1 MSGKADMTVVCA
13 ILSVALAA
21 WAGDSYAGD
30 EALSLK
36 GVVVT
41 ATKTEKDIE
50 GMAATVLVID
60 EDEIKQMGAASLRDV
75 FEKTPELTM
84 QFGRFPHPS
93 SKSKSSISIRGM
105 GSNGTLILVDG
116 KRLAGE
122 TERPYELDR
131 IPASM
136 IERIEIVK
144 GSMST
149 LYGSDAVGGVINI
162 ITKKPEQGFKAT
174 AGVRGGLNAY
184 GDRESGSA
192 NLGVSGRQG
201 GFGYK
206 LFGNYDKTKPY
217 TENEAYTSKSLNPS
231 TNLPVPGDSQHLR
244 TGEVAVSYRDKAE
257 VFNLGGRVE
266 YELSGSL
273 KAGVDAN
280 YFEESREGLY
290 RGAFRKTNSAPPP
303 PVVMVVDTPVKS
315 EDDNK
320 RWDYSGDIEY
330 ARPGEFIGS
339 LRVWR
344 SEYEKRNRTTA
355 LDFTAP
361 VNLKFSADV
370 AFTGYEAQGTYFTGK
385 HALTGGAEYRSEV
398 RDSAAINPNPQSFDF
413 IRKEIGYTSVYL
425 QDDWQITD
433 TLGAIFGARFDDIS
447 DAYEDSKATFKAG
460 VVKNFSPS
468 LNVRLNYAEGYRT
481 PDVAELFVV
490 SPTPGDV
497 PRVGAEA
504 VFGLKTTTHELKPE
518 FARSYEAGASGE
530 YGKLDYSAVIF
541 FNDIDDKIELERV
554 DVTGDGNADYLTS
567 VNKTEVETRGF
578 EAAIGY
584 DFGKGLSSRINWA
597 ELRTEDK
604 ATGKELLFNPERTAS
619 LNVKYDID
627 GRYIISATA
636 RYIGEQLISDTEKAG
651 AYTLVDLNVSAGLGK
666 DRSYEVYA
674 GIDNIFNERVDKAL
688 GSNVGAFYFAGLRIA
703 I

>member
-1 MSGKADMTVVCA
+1 M
-13 ILSVALAA
+13 ALA
-21 WAGDSYAGD
+21 GGMSYAA
-30 EALSLK
+30 EEPVTLK

-41 ATKTEKDIE
+41 ATKTEKNI
-50 GMAATVLVID
+50 GGVAATVLVID
-60 EDEIKQMGAASLRDV
+60 EEEIRQTGAATLRDV
-75 FEKTPELTM
+75 FENTPELTL

-93 SKSKSSISIRGM
+93 SKSKSSVSIRGM
-105 GSNGTLILVDG
+105 GSNGMLILVDG

-131 IPASM
+131 IPAAM

-144 GSMST
+144 GAMST

-162 ITKKPEQGFKAT
+162 ITKEPEEGFKAT

-184 GDRESGSA
+184 GDRESGNA
-192 NLGVSGRQG
+192 NLGLSGRLG
-201 GFGYK
+201 AIGYR
-206 LFGNYDKTKPY
+206 LFGSYDKTKPY
-217 TENEAYTSKSLNPS
+217 TEKEAFTSKSLNPS
-231 TNLPVPGDSQHLR
+231 TSLPVPADSQHLR
-244 TGEVAVSYRDKAE
+244 TGEVAVSYRDEAE

-303 PVVMVVDTPVKS
+303 PVVLVVDTPVRS

-320 RWDYSGDIEY
+320 RWDYSGDLEY
-330 ARPGEFIGS
+330 TRPGEFIGS

-361 VNLKFSADV
+361 VNRKFSADV
-370 AFTGYEAQGTYFTGK
+370 AFTGYEAQGTYFAGK
-385 HALTGGAEYRSEV
+385 HALTGGAEYRNEV
-398 RDSAAINPNPQSFDF
+398 RDSAAINPDPQSTEF

-433 TLGAIFGARFDDIS
+433 TLGAIIGARFDDIS

-460 VVKNFSPS
+460 VVKNFTPR
-468 LNVRLNYAEGYRT
+468 LNLRLNYAEGYRT

-518 FARSYEAGASGE
+518 FARSYEAGVSGE
-530 YGKLDYSAVIF
+530 YGKLDYNAVVF

-554 DVTGDGNADYLTS
+554 DANSDGTADYLTS

-578 EAAIGY
+578 EASIGY
-584 DFGKGLSSRINWA
+584 DFGSGLSSRINWA

-604 ATGKELLFNPERTAS
+604 KTGKELLFNPERTAS
-619 LNVKYDID
+619 LNVKYDIN
-627 GRYIISATA
+627 GRYSVSAAA
-636 RYIGEQLISDTEKAG
+636 RYIGEQLISETETAD
-651 AYTLVDLNVSAGLGK
+651 AYTLVDLNVSAGFGK

-674 GIDNIFNERVDKAL
+674 GVDNIFDERVEKAL
-688 GSNVGAFYFAGLRIA
+688 GSNVGTFYFAGLRIS